1 MKKNVEYVNR
11 DGQALLLDASIPEGP
26 GPFPAVILV
35 HGGGFTAG
43 NKTTYITPIFA
54 PLTDAKFVWFTI
66 DYRLAPA
73 SQLPAPVDD
82 IISALA
88 WVHSHAPEY
97 KVDRKHIAL
106 LGESAGAYLVDYA
119 AIVAPKELAPVAVVS
134 FYGPHD
140 LTFEHSGET
149 VNTGVAGLTG
159 VRKMDSD
166 GIEKLRKVSPYYM
179 LRKGLP
185 PFLLVHG
192 DKDQLVPYEQS
203 TRFCDALKAAGGKC
217 ELITVTNGIHGMGV
231 WEQHMDQWAYK
242 GKVVKWLLSKL
253 H

>member
-1 MKKNVEYVNR
+1 
-11 DGQALLLDASIPEGP
+11 
-26 GPFPAVILV
+26 
-35 HGGGFTAG
+35 
-43 NKTTYITPIFA
+43 
-54 PLTDAKFVWFTI
+54 
-66 DYRLAPA
+66 
-73 SQLPAPVDD
+73 
-82 IISALA
+82 
-88 WVHSHAPEY
+88 
-97 KVDRKHIAL
+97 
-106 LGESAGAYLVDYA
+106 
-119 AIVAPKELAPVAVVS
+119 
-134 FYGPHD
+134 
-140 LTFEHSGET
+140 
-149 VNTGVAGLTG
+149 
-159 VRKMDSD
+159 MDSD